1 MSTAV
6 LIVNYK
12 SYDELGRCLRSL
24 EPYRR
29 GDDEVLVVDYESD
42 AAALAA
48 AVHGRTAIDV
58 IARPDNLGFAAGVN
72 IAAGRARATYL
83 MLLNPDTVLEGPVLR
98 VLEDW
103 LAGHPDAGAA
113 GPRVLNDD
121 GSIQATARRFP
132 DVTTALGGRST
143 WLTKRFPSNPL
154 SKRNLAAKDAASP
167 IDVDWV
173 SGVCLMTPRDLFT
186 RLGGLDEGFFMYWED
201 ADYCYR
207 VRDAG
212 LRRCYVP
219 SAAVRHPGGRSAA
232 YNSARAIRAF
242 HQSAFRLYRKH
253 ASPIGRLAAPLVGAG
268 LWLRGQLRLQQA
280 AAKRPHTAG

>member
-24 EPYRR
+24 APFR
-29 GDDEVLVVDYESD
+29 GPGDEVIVVDYESNP
-42 AAALAA
+42 AALAA
-48 AVHGRTAIDV
+48 AVGGQTGVDA
-58 IARPDNLGFAAGVN
+58 IARPDNLGFASGVN
-72 IAAGRARATYL
+72 IAAKRARATYL
-83 MLLNPDTVLEGPVLR
+83 MLLNPDTTLEGPVIR
-98 VLEDW
+98 ALEDW
-103 LAGHPDAGAA
+103 MKANPDVGAA
-113 GPRVLNDD
+113 GPRVLNED
-121 GSIQATARRFP
+121 GSTQATARRFP

-143 WLTKRFPSNPL
+143 WLTKQFPSNWL
-154 SKRNLAAKDAASP
+154 SRRNLDAKDAQSP

-186 RLGGLDEGFFMYWED
+186 QLGGLDEGFFMYWED

-232 YNSARAIRAF
+232 YNSARANRAF

-253 ASPIGRLAAPLVGAG
+253 ASGFGRLAAPLVGAG
-268 LWLRGQLRLQQA
+268 LWLRG
-280 AAKRPHTAG
+280 HTVWLVNRR

>member
-12 SYDELGRCLRSL
+12 AYEELGRCLRSL

-29 GDDEVLVVDYESD
+29 ADDEVVVVDYESD
-42 AAALAA
+42 AGALAA
-48 AVHGRTAIDV
+48 ATGGRAGVDV
-58 IARPDNLGFAAGVN
+58 VARSDNLGFAAGVN

-83 MLLNPDTVLEGPVLR
+83 MLLNPDTTLEGPVIR
-98 VLEDW
+98 ALEDW
-103 LAGHPDAGAA
+103 LISHPDAGAA

-121 GSIQATARRFP
+121 GSIQPTARRFP
-132 DVTTALGGRST
+132 GVTTALGGRST
-143 WLTKRFPSNPL
+143 WLTKRFPSNWL
-154 SKRNLAAKDAASP
+154 SKHNLGARDATSP

-173 SGVCLMTPRDLFT
+173 SGVCLMTPRELFH

-253 ASPIGRLAAPLVGAG
+253 ASPLGRLAAPLVGAG
-268 LWLRGQLRLQQA
+268 LWLRGQMQLQQA
-280 AAKRPHTAG
+280 STKRPRTAG

>member
-24 EPYRR
+24 APYC
-29 GDDEVLVVDYESD
+29 GADDEVVVVDYETD
-42 AAALAA
+42 ANALSAAIRGQAG
-48 AVHGRTAIDV
+48 VDV
-58 IARPDNLGFAAGVN
+58 VPRSDNLGFAAGVN
-72 IAAGRARATYL
+72 IAAGRARAKYL
-83 MLLNPDTVLEGPVLR
+83 MLLNPDTTVEGPVLR

-103 LAGHPDAGAA
+103 MTSHPGVGAA
-113 GPRVLNDD
+113 APRVLNED
-121 GSIQATARRFP
+121 GSTQATARRFP
-132 DVTTALGGRST
+132 DLTTVFGGRST
-143 WLTKRFPSNPL
+143 WLTKHFPSNWL
-154 SKRNLAAKDAASP
+154 SRRNLAAKDASSP

-253 ASPIGRLAAPLVGAG
+253 ASPFGGLVSPLVGAG
-268 LWLRGQLRLQQA
+268 LWLRGQLRLRQA
-280 AAKRPHTAG
+280 SAKGPRGGG

>member
-12 SYDELGRCLRSL
+12 SYDELGRCLQSL
-24 EPYRR
+24 EQYRR
-29 GDDEVLVVDYESD
+29 ADDEVVVVDYESD
-42 AAALAA
+42 PAALAA
-48 AVHGRTAIDV
+48 AVDGRTGVDV

-83 MLLNPDTVLEGPVLR
+83 MLLNPDTVLEGPVIR

-103 LAGHPDAGAA
+103 MARHQDVGAA

-132 DVTTALGGRST
+132 DATTALGGRST
-143 WLTKRFPSNPL
+143 WLTKRFPSNWL
-154 SKRNLAAKDAASP
+154 SKRNLAAKDAQSP
-167 IDVDWV
+167 IDVDWI

-253 ASPIGRLAAPLVGAG
+253 ASPVGRLAVPLVGAG
-268 LWLRGQLRLQQA
+268 LWLRGQVRLQQSST
-280 AAKRPHTAG
+280 KPPRTAG